1 MKANQPPLLPSSL
14 DSQTQPFGGIVTMSP
29 SRGLLATRWI
39 TQTKDEATL
48 KISACQ
54 QEDVAE
60 YKIEASNPAGK
71 ASSVANLVLTREFS
85 FHMS

>member
-1 MKANQPPLLPSSL
+1 M
-14 DSQTQPFGGIVTMSP
+14 
-29 SRGLLATRWI
+29 

-48 KISACQ
+48 KIAACQ

-71 ASSVANLVLTREFS
+71 ASSVANLVLTRKSRTTQLCLPIYLFID
-85 FHMS
+85 FVPGRLLK